1 MAEGFDTIDLEE
13 SKPHV
18 CPICEEVMEYDGMG
32 QYICENC
39 GTKDYDDFGRVR
51 EYLYENGMAKL
62 EDISEATEVSVEKI
76 QQFIDEGRFELV
88 MHCVEC
94 GAEIKRGMYCISC
107 QRKTLQ
113 GISEAMRNPEI
124 ASQGH
129 SRMHS
134 MYNKRGSHQYLRV
147 KN

>member
-1 MAEGFDTIDLEE
+1 MTEE
-13 SKPHV
+13 SNTEENISHI
-18 CPICEEVMEYDGMG
+18 CPICEKMMEYDGMG

-51 EYLYENGMAKL
+51 EYLYENGTAKL
-62 EDISEATEVSVEKI
+62 EDISKATEVPVEKI

-107 QRKTLQ
+107 QRKTLR
-113 GISEAMRNPEI
+113 GIFDAMKDSDTVASPQ
-124 ASQGH
+124 SQGK
-129 SRMHS
+129 MHNA
-134 MYNKRGSHQYLRV
+134 YNQKKHHQYFRV
-147 KN
+147 KS